1 MSVQEVSRRAGPFE
15 GDGSVKEFSFHFKV
29 FNADNVAVYV
39 SDEDDGDVQLTQGY
53 TVELNA
59 DQDALPGGTVI
70 LTDPLPE
77 GQRLSILSCVPY
89 DQPMVLTNQGGF
101 YPRTINDSADRLA
114 IQVQQLLEEM
124 KRTLKVPATSSM
136 TPWGLLLQIFQAAE
150 SAATSAEEAE
160 KYAQICE
167 EIKEYVEVYSWDIPH
182 LVDSLR
188 DVENYPYDGFF
199 VVGGYGNAGGNGQN
213 ISNRYVKAEGSTELR
228 TLGERFADIVNVKDF
243 GAVGDGVTDDTTAIQ
258 AAINRASDKGGGT
271 VYLPAGKYIQSQ
283 TLVLKAK
290 VKLLG
295 DGKELTT
302 IEKASGANVD
312 ALKSEHFDELKA
324 LDDQQSS
331 ELFPRDMG
339 LVGLTFQGNYL
350 AKDVTSSGNSYIN
363 TSGDG
368 IKIIGTRLDIDCA
381 VLNQAGV
388 GVFIEAKGSSNQ
400 SDKRQDC
407 RIRLE
412 INTSKWENFIFNGP
426 GDIFIDTLFAGNAG
440 ARDQPGSAGERAA
453 SPTFGSVNGGVCD
466 NVVLQ
471 SGVEVGIM
479 HAWGSYKGVGVRCM
493 SGRFNIDFLISE
505 SNVFGHF
512 VAEGDSYGTISKL
525 LCHGGGGGGGLAT
538 EGESFPDIYLNSTNN
553 RGFYIGTIFMYCR
566 SNVDNGQDKIV
577 VDGPFNCISDI
588 HLQGYGCQGNGLV
601 NNGNY
606 NVYSNFFINNLTGT
620 DKDGNPSAAFVR
632 NAAYSNSM
640 VRVNGMA
647 LNVPLV
653 FRSIG
658 NPRSEDIHI
667 AFTIA
672 EDATVFSGDGKTF
685 GYQQHWQIHGMQGTQ
700 PKGTEF
706 KTRVAFNSQTTDEQ
720 ILTVDHTL
728 IAAPNPSDVL
738 LTVQDTGASV
748 MTSGQIQY
756 LYVKDANATQLT
768 IALKMATAT
777 SDYSNPFVTIRAEI

>member
-15 GDGSVKEFSFHFKV
+15 GDGSTKEFSFHFKV

-70 LTDPLPE
+70 LTDPLPD

-188 DVENYPYDGFF
+188 DVENFPYDGFF
-199 VVGGYGNAGGNGQN
+199 AVGGFGNPGHKGQN

-243 GAVGDGVTDDTTAIQ
+243 GAKGDGTTDDTEAIQ

-388 GVFIEAKGSSNQ
+388 GVLIEAKGSSNQ

-620 DKDGNPSAAFVR
+620 DKNGNPSAAFVR
-632 NAAYSNSM
+632 NAAYSSSM

>member
-15 GDGSVKEFSFHFKV
+15 GDGSTKEFSFHFKV

-70 LTDPLPE
+70 LTDPLPD

-167 EIKEYVEVYSWDIPH
+167 EIKQYVEVYSWDIPH
-182 LVDSLR
+182 LVDSIR
-188 DVENYPYDGFF
+188 DVEDFPYDGFF
-199 VVGGYGNAGGNGQN
+199 AVGGFGNPGHKGQN

-228 TLGERFADIVNVKDF
+228 TLGERFADVVNVRDF
-243 GAVGDGVTDDTTAIQ
+243 GAKGDGVTDDTAAIQ
-258 AAINRASDKGGGT
+258 AAINRASDKGGGI
-271 VYLPAGKYIQSQ
+271 VYIPTGTYIQSQ
-283 TLVLKAK
+283 TLVLKAR

-295 DGKELTT
+295 DGKEVTT
-302 IEKASGANVD
+302 IEKAVGANID
-312 ALKSEHFDELKA
+312 ALKSDHFDELKN
-324 LDDQQSS
+324 LEDQQSS
-331 ELFPRDMG
+331 ELFPRDLG
-339 LVGLTFQGNYL
+339 IVGLTFQGKYL

-388 GVFIEAKGSSNQ
+388 GVLIEAKGSSNQ

-479 HAWGSYKGVGVRCM
+479 HAWGSYKGVGVRCL

-620 DKDGNPSAAFVR
+620 DKNGNPSAAFVR
-632 NAAYSNSM
+632 KAAYSNSM

-685 GYQQHWQIHGMQGTQ
+685 GYQQHWMIHGMQGTQ

>member
-1 MSVQEVSRRAGPFE
+1 MTTNYLSGYAFVKKVGDQINVFE
-15 GDGSVKEFSFHFKV
+15 PNPGS
-29 FNADNVAVYV
+29 ADNLPVVA
-39 SDEDDGDVQLTQGY
+39 
-53 TVELNA
+53 
-59 DQDALPGGTVI
+59 
-70 LTDPLPE
+70 E
-77 GQRLSILSCVPY
+77 GSSTP
-89 DQPMVLTNQGGF
+89 
-101 YPRTINDSADRLA
+101 
-114 IQVQQLLEEM
+114 
-124 KRTLKVPATSSM
+124 RTLK
-136 TPWGLLLQIFQAAE
+136 Q
-150 SAATSAEEAE
+150 
-160 KYAQICE
+160 
-167 EIKEYVEVYSWDIPH
+167 
-182 LVDSLR
+182 
-188 DVENYPYDGFF
+188 
-199 VVGGYGNAGGNGQN
+199 
-213 ISNRYVKAEGSTELR
+213 
-228 TLGERFADIVNVKDF
+228 RFADVVNVRDF
-243 GAVGDGVTDDTTAIQ
+243 GAKGDGVTDDTTAIQ

-339 LVGLTFQGNYL
+339 LVGLTLQGNYL

-381 VLNQAGV
+381 VLNQAGI

-505 SNVFGHF
+505 SNVYGHF

-588 HLQGYGCQGNGLV
+588 HLQGHGCQGNGLV

-620 DKDGNPSAAFVR
+620 DKNGSPSAAFVR
-632 NAAYSNSM
+632 NAAYSTAM

-647 LNVPLV
+647 LNVPMV

-667 AFTIA
+667 AFTIDK
-672 EDATVFSGDGKTF
+672 DATVFSGDGKTF

-700 PKGTEF
+700 PKRTEF

-756 LYVKDANATQLT
+756 LYVKEVNATQLT

-777 SDYSNPFVTIRAEI
+777 SGNSNPFVTIQAEI

>member
-15 GDGSVKEFSFHFKV
+15 GDGSTKEFSFHFKV

-39 SDEDDGDVQLTQGY
+39 SDEDDGDAQLTQGY

-70 LTDPLPE
+70 LTDPLSE
-77 GQRLSILSCVPY
+77 GRRLSILSCVPY

-182 LVDSLR
+182 LVDSIR
-188 DVENYPYDGFF
+188 DVENSPYDGLF
-199 VVGGYGNAGGNGQN
+199 VVGGFGNPGHKGQN

-243 GAVGDGVTDDTTAIQ
+243 GAKGDGTTDDTEAIQ

-388 GVFIEAKGSSNQ
+388 GVLIEAKGSSNQ

-620 DKDGNPSAAFVR
+620 DKNGNPSAAFVR

-756 LYVKDANATQLT
+756 LYVKDASATQLT

>member
-1 MSVQEVSRRAGPFE
+1 MVPESNRKAGPFTGTGQTQFDFDFYMLSADDVVVIVADADE
-15 GDGSVKEFSFHFKV
+15 KETTLSKDAYTCTL
-29 FNADNVAVYV
+29 N
-39 SDEDDGDVQLTQGY
+39 SDQNT
-53 TVELNA
+53 T
-59 DQDALPGGTVI
+59 PGGRVTLKTALASGHKLAI
-70 LTDPLPE
+70 CS
-77 GQRLSILSCVPY
+77 GVPY
-89 DQPMVLTNQGGF
+89 TQNLNLTMYGNF
-101 YPRTINDSADRLA
+101 NPTSINKEEDRRV
-114 IQVQQLLEEM
+114 IQIQQLKEKLSRAVTTDVTDERSPREFTNALFAA
-124 KRTLKVPATSSM
+124 KDASEASAQRAADSR
-136 TPWGLLLQIFQAAE
+136 QA
-150 SAATSAEEAE
+150 
-160 KYAQICE
+160 CE
-167 EIKEYVEVYSWDIPH
+167 EIKQNIFQYSWDIPH
-182 LVDSLR
+182 VVNTLR
-188 DVENYPYDGFF
+188 DVENYPYDGMFAVAGF
-199 VVGGYGNAGGNGQN
+199 GNPGQHGED
-213 ISNRYVKAEGSTELR
+213 ISNRLVRAEGSTELR
-228 TLGERFADIVNVKDF
+228 TLGERFADVVNVKDF
-243 GAVGDGVTDDTTAIQ
+243 GAVGDGVTDDTDAIQ
-258 AAINRASDKGGGT
+258 AAINLLSDKGGGV
-271 VYLPAGKYIQSQ
+271 VYLPAGTYIQSQ
-283 TLVLKAK
+283 TLVLKAR

-302 IEKASGANVD
+302 IEKARGANVD
-312 ALKSEHFDELKA
+312 ALKSDHFDDLKD
-324 LDDQQSS
+324 LEDQQAS

-339 LVGLTFQGNYL
+339 LVGLTFQGRYL
-350 AKDVTSSGNSYIN
+350 ANDVTSTENSYIN

-440 ARDQPGSAGERAA
+440 ARDQPGSADERAA
-453 SPTFGSVNGGVCD
+453 SPTFGDVNGGVCD
-466 NVVLQ
+466 NVVFQ
-471 SGVEVGIM
+471 SGAEVGIM

-493 SGRFNIDFLISE
+493 SGRFDVDFLISE
-505 SNVFGHF
+505 SNVYGHF
-512 VAEGDSYGTISKL
+512 VAQGDSYGTISKL
-525 LCHGGGGGGGLAT
+525 LCHGGGGGGGLAN
-538 EGESFPDIYLNSTNN
+538 EGEAFPDIYLNSTNN

-577 VDGPFNCISDI
+577 VDGPFNSISDI

-606 NVYSNFFINNLTGT
+606 NVYSNFFINNLSGT

-632 NAAYSNSM
+632 NAPYSTSM

-647 LNVPLV
+647 LNVPMV

-700 PKGTEF
+700 PKGMEF
-706 KTRVAFNSQTTDEQ
+706 KTRVSFNPKTTDEQ
-720 ILTVDHTL
+720 ILTVNHGL
-728 IAAPNPSDVL
+728 ITAPSTSDVI
-738 LTVQDTGASV
+738 LTVQDTGSSV
-748 MTSGQIQY
+748 MQDGQIQY
-756 LYVKDANATQLT
+756 LYVKAASATQLT
-768 IALKMATAT
+768 IALKMATAASVSSSPYIT
-777 SDYSNPFVTIRAEI
+777 VHTEI